1 MIGLIIIIILVV
13 IVAAVLLYV
22 ISAYNR
28 LVSER
33 LKVDNQWS
41 QIDIVL
47 KQRSESIPN
56 LVNIVKGYA
65 GHEKELLNAVTQA
78 RSRLESAANT
88 EESIRAASDL
98 DQAMGRFFAVAENY
112 PDLKANANFMELQ
125 RKYYDVEEKIADFR
139 QFYNDTVMR
148 YNRLIQI
155 FPSNI
160 IAGLFHFEER
170 SFFTVDETSKE
181 NVNISF

>member
-1 MIGLIIIIILVV
+1 MIGLIIIGILAVVVLIIVF
-13 IVAAVLLYV
+13 YV

-28 LVSER
+28 LVSEQ

-65 GHEKELLNAVTQA
+65 SHEKELLNAVTQA
-78 RSRLESAANT
+78 RSRFDAAANA
-88 EESIRAASDL
+88 EEAVQAAESL
-98 DQAMGRFFAVAENY
+98 NQAMGRLFAVAENY
-112 PDLKANANFMELQ
+112 PDLKANTNFMELQ
-125 RKYYDVEEKIADFR
+125 QKYFGVEEKIADFR

-148 YNRLIQI
+148 YNRLILT

-160 IAGLFHFEER
+160 IANLFHFKER
-170 SFFTVDETSKE
+170 SFFKVDEGSRE
-181 NVNISF
+181 NVEISF

>member
-22 ISAYNR
+22 MSAYNR